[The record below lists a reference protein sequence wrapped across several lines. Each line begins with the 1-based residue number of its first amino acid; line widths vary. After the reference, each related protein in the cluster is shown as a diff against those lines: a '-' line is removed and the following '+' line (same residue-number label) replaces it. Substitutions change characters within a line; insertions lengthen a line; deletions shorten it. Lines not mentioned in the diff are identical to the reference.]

1 MTCPQSVWR
10 LAVSLRGPRQAGAL
24 GSSPLLCPGAG
35 FAAGLNKYGGLHSC
49 STTVTN
55 SHKGF

>member
-1 MTCPQSVWR
+1 M
-10 LAVSLRGPRQAGAL
+10 SLRGPRQAGAL